1 MNRRPVFRKKR
12 SGEIARRRLKLLLVS
27 DKANCS
33 PELVEMI
40 KDDMI
45 HVISK
50 YMEIDSR
57 FLEVGIT
64 KMDSAS
70 QAGSIPAL
78 YANIPLAGLTSR
90 KIPFTWV

>member
-1 MNRRPVFRKKR
+1 MKPVLWKKR

-33 PELVEMI
+33 PEIIEMI

-50 YMEIDSR
+50 YMEIDDR
-57 FLEVGIT
+57 YMEVGIT
-64 KMDSAS
+64 RLDSA
-70 QAGSIPAL
+70 QHPSIPAL
-78 YANIPLAGLTSR
+78 YANIPLLQ
-90 KIPFTWV
+90 K